1 MKRLLLLGLLFAQT
15 AFGQLIVPPDATS
28 RCFDIFVND
37 SSVTTGAGL
46 TGLLYNTASLTGYYH
61 RNTGATATAIS
72 LVNQTTLGTWN
83 TGGFKAVDGTNMP
96 GWYSICPPNAAF
108 AAGATSVS
116 IGLKGAANMA
126 PANIRVQIGL
136 DYNVVSPRGTLQA
149 ASSTTATIAAAESS
163 ADNRWTGSKIAIL
176 SGTAAGSYGC
186 VASNVNSTDVLTL
199 DSGGWSGGTP
209 DSTSTYDLV
218 SDAAC
223 AGRVNS
229 TGVAAI
235 WANAITEITAVPGV
249 GGITAASL
257 LRYLYQFATYKFD
270 TTNVEQR
277 WYRGDGTTVWT
288 TKDMTDDATTY
299 TRTAHEAD
307 D

>member
-1 MKRLLLLGLLFAQT
+1 MKKLLLAALLFAQT
-15 AFGQLIVPPDATS
+15 AWAEIVVPPDATS
-28 RCFDIFVND
+28 RCFDVFVND

-46 TGLLYNTASLTGYYH
+46 TGLAYNTASLTAYYH
-61 RNTGATATAIS
+61 RDTAASATAIT
-72 LVNQTTLGTWN
+72 LATMTLGTF
-83 TGGFKAVDGTNMP
+83 TSGGFVVVDGTNLP
-96 GWYSICPPNAAF
+96 GWYQICPPNAAF
-108 AAGATSVS
+108 ASGANSVI
-116 IGLKGAANMA
+116 IGLKGASNMA
-126 PANIRVQIGL
+126 PVNLRVQIGL
-136 DYNVVSPRGTLQA
+136 DYNVVKSRGTLQA
-149 ASSTTATIAAAESS
+149 AASTTATIAAAESS
-163 ADNRWTGSKIAIL
+163 ADNRWAGTRISIL

-186 VASNVNSTDVLTL
+186 VASNVNATDVLTL

-218 SDAAC
+218 PDAAC

-249 GGITAASL
+249 GGITASAL
-257 LRYLYQFATYKFD
+257 LRYLYQFATYRFD
-270 TTNVEQR
+270 TTNSEQR

-288 TKDMTDDATTY
+288 TKDFTDNGTIYD
-299 TRTAHEAD
+299 RTAQEAD

>member
-28 RCFDIFVND
+28 RCFDIFIND

-46 TGLLYNTASLTGYYH
+46 TGLTFGSGSLTAYYH
-61 RNTGATATAIS
+61 RDTAASATAIT
-72 LVNQTTLGTWN
+72 LVTMTLGTF
-83 TGGFKAVDGTNMP
+83 TSSGFVAVDGTNMP
-96 GWYSICPPNAAF
+96 GWYQICPPNAAF
-108 AAGATSVS
+108 ASGAKSVS

-136 DYNVVSPRGTLQA
+136 DYNVVAARGTLQA
-149 ASSTTATIAAAESS
+149 AASTTATIAAAESS
-163 ADNRWTGSKIAIL
+163 ADNRWTGSKIVIL

-186 VASNVNSTDVLTL
+186 VASNVNATDVLTL

-209 DSTSTYDLV
+209 DSTSTYDLI

-277 WYRGDGTTVWT
+277 WYRGDGVTVWT

>member
-15 AFGQLIVPPDATS
+15 AFAQLIVPPDATS
-28 RCFDIFVND
+28 RCFDIFIND

-46 TGLLYNTASLTGYYH
+46 TGLAFNTGSLTAYYH
-61 RNTGATATAIS
+61 RDTAASATAIT
-72 LVNQTTLGTWN
+72 LATMTLGTF
-83 TGGFKAVDGTNMP
+83 TSGGFVVVDGTNMP
-96 GWYSICPPNAAF
+96 GWYQLCPPNAAF
-108 AAGATSVS
+108 ASGAKSVS

-136 DYNVVSPRGTLQA
+136 DYNVVAPRGTLQA
-149 ASSTTATIAAAESS
+149 ASSTTATIASAESS
-163 ADNRWTGSKIAIL
+163 ADNRWAGSKIAIL

-209 DSTSTYDLV
+209 DSTSTYDLI

-249 GGITAASL
+249 GGITAGAL
-257 LRYLYQFATYKFD
+257 LRYLYQFATYRFD
-270 TTNVEQR
+270 TTSSEQR

-288 TKDMTDDATTY
+288 TKDFTDNGTIYD
-299 TRTAHEAD
+299 RTAHEAD